1 MMTNFSHR
9 CNIVCFVLW
18 ITASLSVYSLPASSM
33 EPAAGSDILTTP
45 NKPRLLQYPPWK
57 RPLWQV
63 HTVYGLYSAGGDLGN
78 RFGPSSIVGLELQRQ
93 TPPNGWIWSLRGGHL
108 FGAQVKETSL
118 FGAIATASGDIITA
132 NGVFEDYRLR
142 QFGWFVEGR
151 LGKIVFPMGPQGSG
165 IRLDLGIGMLQHKI
179 WIETPNNNS
188 PQLSSEY
195 KRGYDRLC
203 DGLSLSQSLTY
214 HYLSVNR
221 LINFQVGVDLIQA
234 FTRERRS
241 VRYDTGL
248 PAHDA
253 RRDLL
258 DGLKFSW
265 ILPIYERSEKAD
277 LYFD

>member
-1 MMTNFSHR
+1 MKKSSIYRREIVWLVFIFAAAFSIQR
-9 CNIVCFVLW
+9 
-18 ITASLSVYSLPASSM
+18 LPAYSIEPGCKGALISS
-33 EPAAGSDILTTP
+33 PDQKGFTKL
-45 NKPRLLQYPPWK
+45 PPWK

-63 HTVYGLYSAGGDLGN
+63 HTTYGLYGVGGDLGD
-78 RFGPSSIVGLELQRQ
+78 RFGMSSIVGLELQRQ
-93 TPPNGWIWSLRGGHL
+93 SPRHGWVWSLRGGHL
-108 FGAQVKETSL
+108 FGAQVKEINL
-118 FGAIATASGDIITA
+118 FGDIATTSGDIITA
-132 NGVFEDYRLR
+132 NGIFEDYRLR

-165 IRLDLGIGMLQHKI
+165 IRLDMGIGMLQHKI

-203 DGLSLSQSLTY
+203 DGLSLSQNLTY
-214 HYLSVNR
+214 HYLSANR
-221 LINFQVGVDLIQA
+221 LINFQVGLDLIQA

-248 PAHDA
+248 PAHGE
-253 RRDLL
+253 RRDFL
-258 DGLKFSW
+258 DGLKISW
-265 ILPIYERSEKAD
+265 ILPIYERSEKTG

>member
-1 MMTNFSHR
+1 MITIAIKR
-9 CNIVCFVLW
+9 CKVPWLSLW
-18 ITASLSVYSLPASSM
+18 ITASLIISGLPAWSM
-33 EPAAGSDILTTP
+33 DFGNAGYYLNTP
-45 NKPRLLQYPPWK
+45 NTPKIPKHLPWK

-63 HTVYGLYSAGGDLGN
+63 HVVYGLYNTGGDFGN
-78 RFGPSSIVGLELQRQ
+78 RFGASSIIGLELQRQ
-93 TPPNGWIWSLRGGHL
+93 SPRHGWIWSLRGGHL
-108 FGAQVKETSL
+108 FGAQVQESSL
-118 FGAIATASGDIITA
+118 FGAIATANGDIITA

-151 LGKIVFPMGPQGSG
+151 LGKMIFPLGPQGSG
-165 IRLDLGIGMLQHKI
+165 IRMDVGIGMLQHKI

-203 DGLSLSQSLTY
+203 DGLSISQNLNY
-214 HYLSVNR
+214 HYLSSNR
-221 LINFQVGVDLIQA
+221 LINFQIGLDLIQA

-248 PAHDA
+248 PAHNA
-253 RRDLL
+253 RRDFLN
-258 DGLKFSW
+258 GLKISW
-265 ILPIYERSEKAD
+265 ILPIYERSEKSD